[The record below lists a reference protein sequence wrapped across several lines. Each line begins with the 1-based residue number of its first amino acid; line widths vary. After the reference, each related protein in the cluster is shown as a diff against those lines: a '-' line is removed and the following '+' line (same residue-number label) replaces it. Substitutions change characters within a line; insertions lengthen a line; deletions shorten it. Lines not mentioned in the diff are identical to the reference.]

1 LCLWENPHTFVMHA
15 MLTQVS
21 CIVPV
26 GEPIFEPFPHEV
38 TFQAYEPYKTY
49 EARLRLRNNDAV
61 RMCSF
66 VRVCV
71 CVCAREWVCEWVQ
84 VYVYVFCFLQTYI
97 QGYLRVIIP

>member
-1 LCLWENPHTFVMHA
+1 MCLWENPHTFVMHA

-71 CVCAREWVCEWVQ
+71 CVCVHVSGCVSG
-84 VYVYVFCFLQTYI
+84 YKCMCMCFASCRLI
-97 QGYLRVIIP
+97 FRVI